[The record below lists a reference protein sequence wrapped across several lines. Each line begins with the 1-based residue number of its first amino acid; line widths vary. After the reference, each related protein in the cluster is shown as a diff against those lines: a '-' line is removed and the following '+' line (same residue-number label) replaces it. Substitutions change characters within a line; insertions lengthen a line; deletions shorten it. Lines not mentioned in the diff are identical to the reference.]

1 MSALFPPPVLIVR
14 TIDYWLVRIG
24 RSQAM
29 CRLREQLARFF
40 IRRLSKIV
48 VPQTHG
54 IERIWRGSGY
64 TDDAV
69 SQVIERFVSGGR
81 SDGEPEDEGRMPGV
95 EHEAVGGGAG
105 GSGRP
110 HGLNQ
115 NGRAGRP

>member
-1 MSALFPPPVLIVR
+1 MSALFPPPGLIVR
-14 TIDYWLVRIG
+14 TIDYWLVQVG

-69 SQVIERFVSGGR
+69 SQVIERFVSGGGR
-81 SDGEPEDEGRMPGV
+81 HRKRQEDPPQPGFQ
-95 EHEAVGGGAG
+95 HKGAG
-105 GSGRP
+105 GAP
-110 HGLNQ
+110 PPT
-115 NGRAGRP
+115 APPP